1 MRKLIVNNFS
11 TLDGFY
17 ETKDKTIVPFFE
29 YQHPDYYGDDA
40 FDHYNAERL
49 DAAST
54 LLLSG
59 RTSFLG
65 NLDYWSRTLT
75 DDSAATPLRR
85 ELARRFLEIDKV
97 VVSDSLA
104 PGELGEWAATSRI
117 VARADA
123 VGEVAR
129 LKQQEGGDVLVLLGR
144 LLWNHLLEHG
154 LVDELHITFFP
165 LVAGAGVP
173 LFEKRPQ
180 VPLKLLETR
189 TWPRSGNVLA
199 RYQVG

>member
-1 MRKLIVNNFS
+1 MRKLIVSNFS

-17 ETKDKTIVPFFE
+17 ETNDKTIVPFFE
-29 YQHPDYYGDDA
+29 YQHPDYRGDDA

-65 NLDYWSRTLT
+65 NLDYWSRTLN
-75 DDSAATPLRR
+75 DDSATPLRR

-97 VVSDSLA
+97 AVSDSLA
-104 PGELGEWAATSRI
+104 QGELGAWAATSRI
-117 VARADA
+117 VSRADA
-123 VGEVAR
+123 VSEAAR

-189 TWPRSGNVLA
+189 TWPRSGNILA

>member
-1 MRKLIVNNFS
+1 MRKLVVSNFS
-11 TLDGFY
+11 TLDGYY
-17 ETKDKTIVPFFE
+17 ETSEKSIVPFFE
-29 YQHPDYYGDDA
+29 HQHPDYHGDDA
-40 FDHYNAERL
+40 FDRYNAERL
-49 DAAST
+49 AAAST

-65 NLDYWSRTLT
+65 NRDYWTRTL
-75 DDSAATPLRR
+75 DDAAATPLRR
-85 ELARRFLEIDKV
+85 ALARRFLEIEKV

-104 PGELGEWAATSRI
+104 PTELGEWAASSRI
-117 VARADA
+117 VGRADA

-129 LKQQEGGDVLVLLGR
+129 LKRQDGGEVLVLLGR

-154 LVDELHITFFP
+154 LVDELHITYFP
-165 LVAGAGVP
+165 LVAGGGVP
-173 LFEKRPQ
+173 LFEKRPT

-189 TWPRSGNVLA
+189 TWPGSGNVLA